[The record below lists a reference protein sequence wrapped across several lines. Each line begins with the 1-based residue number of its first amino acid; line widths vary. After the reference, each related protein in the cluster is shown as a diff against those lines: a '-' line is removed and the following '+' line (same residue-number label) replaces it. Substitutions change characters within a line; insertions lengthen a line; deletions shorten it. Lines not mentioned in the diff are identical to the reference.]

1 MKKKKKLETLRVKY
15 LTLSKEHQEAKSK
28 IANQKDL
35 LIEREKEIKN
45 LSKDNTQQQDNYN
58 KGNKK

>member
-1 MKKKKKLETLRVKY
+1 MKKKENLETIRVKY

-28 IANQKDL
+28 ITKQKDL

-45 LSKDNTQQQDNYN
+45 LSKVNA
-58 KGNKK
+58 

>member
-28 IANQKDL
+28 IAKQKDL

-45 LSKDNTQQQDNYN
+45 LF
-58 KGNKK
+58 